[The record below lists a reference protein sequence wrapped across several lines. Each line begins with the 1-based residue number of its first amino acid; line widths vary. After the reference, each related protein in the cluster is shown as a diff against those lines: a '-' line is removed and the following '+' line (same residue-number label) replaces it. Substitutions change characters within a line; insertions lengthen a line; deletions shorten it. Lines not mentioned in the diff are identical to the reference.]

1 MQEIVD
7 MFFVEG
13 DLVHTVCGMLVLFVG
28 FVLLLDAVYII
39 KSAMKSAM

>member
-1 MQEIVD
+1 MGDVLALFYEDGDILKTCCQ
-7 MFFVEG
+7 MFVI
-13 DLVHTVCGMLVLFVG
+13 FVG